1 MSQESEKVN
10 LSAQIDVNK
19 SVLCVNQSTRVAPNM
34 NGQLVRV
41 INTTANVVLTL
52 PAPKRCV
59 GWTSH
64 FAFTSTNRF
73 DFTLQSEEA
82 TKLTLMTDSGVVSLS
97 GQTSYTYPCPVAGS
111 MLCLACDGTRWIAH
125 GGSTGLLKITSN
137 TTLLAGQKNQLFTVT
152 PRAGTPLVVTLPTV
166 TSLLSGSIWRFAVDT
181 NVAGGAVT
189 FAGPDTTINYRHLT
203 SAAAVTNTGK
213 NYVSLTGGPPAG
225 TIIEV
230 SASTPNYYVEIY
242 GSGLTIATN

>member
-1 MSQESEKVN
+1 MSQESEKVY
-10 LSAQIDVNK
+10 LRGQYDENK
-19 SVLCVNQSTRVAPNM
+19 SVLIMNRSASFTPNM

-41 INTTANVVLTL
+41 MNTSANVVLTL

-82 TKLTLMTDSGVVSLS
+82 SKLNLMSDSGVVSLS
-97 GQTSYTYPCPVAGS
+97 NQTSYTFACPVAGS
-111 MLCLACDGTRWIAH
+111 MLCLSCDGTRWLVH
-125 GGSTGLLKITSN
+125 GGTAGLLKITDN
-137 TTLLAGQKNQLFTVT
+137 ITLSVGQKNQLFAVT
-152 PRAGTPLVVTLPTV
+152 PRAVTPLVVTLPALS
-166 TSLLSGSIWRFAVDT
+166 SLLSGCIWRFAVDT
-181 NVAGGAVT
+181 TVSGGTVT
-189 FAGPDTTINYRHLT
+189 LTGPNGTINYRYLT
-203 SAAAVTNTGK
+203 SVAAVTNTSK

-230 SASTPNYYVEIY
+230 SATGSAYFVEIY
-242 GSGLTIATN
+242 GSGLTIVTN